1 MNVEEAPIKSAT
13 LNAGTNKLYRNSNA
27 DPTLKFN
34 LSLAIGTNLN
44 DSDVSMR
51 YGINSYESGD
61 TVYSGLS
68 TLLQDTLLSA
78 SEILEKVG
86 DSDVAEIYYTVTTGD
101 GYEITSSTLR
111 IDLVDCEHSHVV
123 DPTTDE
129 ETGGNIEKPT
139 YCEICKNQ
147 FYAKIVN
154 GDSVKY
160 YNDLYEAVADAQK
173 SENEGCTLYPLYDEN
188 GYKEQI
194 VISGGKFTF
203 RLLARVY
210 LSKPVIIKGDADI
223 TISGRTLVT
232 NVADKTAVI
241 VEGGNVDFTG
251 LATDDVS
258 INGGNVTMT
267 GNNIKRFTIKGGN
280 LGIGGGQFA
289 QIDVNAE
296 GKVIADYIVPGNWVQ
311 DGNTNEWI
319 DIYHLTSAAETAE
332 YVGLRVRMCPML
344 ITQTE
349 DTVYYTNGYYPNG
362 IPSLE
367 VDAMAQYTAEV
378 NPAIAYQWF
387 SVDENGNETEIEGAT
402 GKTLSLENLTTGK
415 YYCRLTYSNATT
427 AGVSMK
433 SDVVTA
439 TITECE
445 HSGGEATC
453 TEKAKCEICGAE
465 YGEMLPHSYA
475 NIKSSEYLNSAAT
488 CTEKAVYYTSCADCG
503 LSSKGTK
510 NEATFEYGNA
520 LGHKYSAWVSNGDG
534 THTRVCAND
543 NKHTETADCHGG
555 TATCTTKAVYYTSCT
570 DCGLSSKGTKNEVTF
585 EYGNAL
591 GHKYSAWVSN
601 GNGTHTRVCANDNK
615 HTETKE
621 CHGGTATC
629 TAKAK
634 CADCGAEYGEM
645 TAHTFT
651 AKTATA
657 KYLKTAAT
665 CTAKAAYYTS
675 CADCGLSSKGTAS
688 EAVFS
693 GSALGH
699 SLTAWAV
706 TAAATCTADGS
717 QERHCTRCDYQQTKT
732 IAAKGHKFGAWAI
745 TKNVS
750 CLEDGEQSRVCSV
763 CKKKEVKTIAATG
776 VYIFS
781 AWKVTKA
788 ATCTTAGAKERT
800 CTGCGAKETV
810 VIQATGHKYV
820 ESIVKPTYTEKGY
833 TLHKC
838 SVCGNSYKSAYTDK
852 LVLATVT
859 GATLG
864 GRAADALRINWNKN
878 ASADGYI
885 VEIYKDGEWSRAGK
899 ITNNSTV
906 TFRAEGLKASTVY
919 KLRVRAY
926 KMSGTVAHYGNYSA
940 EITARTNPSVMTG
953 VKAGGTAK
961 DALRVN
967 WNKNTSAQ
975 GYIVEMYKDG
985 KWVRAAKITDN
996 STTTFRKAGLAKNTS
1011 YRFRVC
1017 AYYMSGSTP
1026 LYGTYVSVIG
1036 KTAAD

>member
-1 MNVEEAPIKSAT
+1 
-13 LNAGTNKLYRNSNA
+13 
-27 DPTLKFN
+27 
-34 LSLAIGTNLN
+34 
-44 DSDVSMR
+44 MR

-101 GYEITSSTLR
+101 GYEIKSSTLR

-173 SENEGCTLYPLYDEN
+173 SENEGCTLDPLYDEN

-223 TISGRTLVT
+223 TISGRALVT

-241 VEGGNVDFTG
+241 VDGGNVDFTG
-251 LATDDVS
+251 LATDDVT

-267 GNNIKRFTIKGGN
+267 GNNIKRLTINGGDVS
-280 LGIGGGQFA
+280 IGGGQFA
-289 QIDVNAE
+289 QIDVTAE

-344 ITQTE
+344 ITQPE

-427 AGVSMK
+427 AGISMK

-475 NIKSSEYLNSAAT
+475 NIKSSEYLKSAAT

-510 NEATFEYGNA
+510 NEA
-520 LGHKYSAWVSNGDG
+520 
-534 THTRVCAND
+534 
-543 NKHTETADCHGG
+543 
-555 TATCTTKAVYYTSCT
+555 
-570 DCGLSSKGTKNEVTF
+570 TF

-629 TAKAK
+629 TAKAI
-634 CADCGAEYGEM
+634 CEDCGAEYGEM

-651 AKTATA
+651 AKNTVSR
-657 KYLKTAAT
+657 YLKSAAT
-665 CTAKAAYYTS
+665 CTQKSVYYVS
-675 CADCGLSSKGTAS
+675 CAGCGLSSKGTAS

-717 QERHCTRCDYQQTKT
+717 QERHCTRCDYQLTKT

-776 VYIFS
+776 VHIFS

-788 ATCTTAGAKERT
+788 ATCTTAGAKEST

-906 TFRAEGLKASTVY
+906 KFRAEGLKASTVY

-953 VKAGGTAK
+953 VKIGGTAK